1 MDKLEFKKRTKDL
14 AINTARLCMQ
24 LPYNPINR
32 NYINQIVRCS
42 SSVGANY
49 RAACRAKS
57 KADFI
62 NKLRIVEEEM
72 DETMYFLELL
82 AEFNPE
88 HKIELRALYKETDE
102 LLAMIVTSINTSL
115 RNLQAQKNKSLDNP
129 KSAI

>member
-1 MDKLEFKKRTKDL
+1 MDKLEFQKRTKAL
-14 AINTARLCMQ
+14 AINTARLCVQ
-24 LPYNPINR
+24 LPYNVINK
-32 NYINQIVRCS
+32 NYVNQIIRCS

-82 AEFNPE
+82 AEFN
-88 HKIELRALYKETDE
+88 HDYKIEMRSLYKETDE
-102 LLAMIVTSINTSL
+102 LLAMIVTSINTAL
-115 RNLQAQKNKSLDNP
+115 RNLQEEKDKASK
-129 KSAI
+129 